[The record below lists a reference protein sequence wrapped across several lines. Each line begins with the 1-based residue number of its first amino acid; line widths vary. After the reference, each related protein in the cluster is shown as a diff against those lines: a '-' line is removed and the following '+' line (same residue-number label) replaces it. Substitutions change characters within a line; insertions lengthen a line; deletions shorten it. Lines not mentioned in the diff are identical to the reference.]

1 MKTMQ
6 TNFKVVGTSS
16 LSSVLQEKTATC
28 EDFKMASGAS
38 CVQALDIN
46 GEIYLLDTK
55 SVHFTGSKALVHGL
69 ISDDKSFVAKVT
81 LEFKQ

>member
-1 MKTMQ
+1 MQ
-6 TNFKVVGTSS
+6 TSFKVIGTSS
-16 LSSVLQEKTATC
+16 LSSRLQEKIAKC
-28 EDFKMASGAS
+28 EDFRFTSS
-38 CVQALDIN
+38 TPSVQALDIN

-55 SVHFTGSKALVHGL
+55 SVHFTGNKALVHGL